1 MTMNKLLNTS
11 VCAAL
16 ALGLGLAATG
26 AGAVDVRYS
35 LWAKPGE
42 AQHTAALKFGEVLEK
57 ESGGKFKTTV
67 FGGNQLGTPKEM
79 LEQLAMNTTQIE
91 ASGDPGLQEIE
102 NLALPFLMQDMA
114 NYIAILESD
123 VGKVWN
129 QRLID
134 EARVRLLGIL
144 PRSPRQ
150 ISANKIINSMA
161 DMKNLKIRVPER
173 DYYVKSFVAFGA
185 KPTPMAFSE
194 VYTSLQTGV
203 VDGQENPIETIWAMK
218 FHEVQKCV
226 AIVDYINKPSW
237 VKISEKF
244 WQRLSDEERGWILT
258 AQRASE
264 QVVEELLGEQQRE
277 LISKMKEAGLTIT
290 YPDKDEWREATQWVR
305 DELGTKTWGEDLYK
319 TIAEIGRKDMK

>member
-1 MTMNKLLNTS
+1 MTKKRLFITS
-11 VCAAL
+11 ICAASML
-16 ALGLGLAATG
+16 AVGLGATQ
-26 AGAVDVRYS
+26 ADATKVRYS

-42 AQHTAALKFGEVLEK
+42 AQHTAALKFAEVLEK
-57 ESGGKFKTTV
+57 ESAGKFKTTV

-102 NLALPFLMQDMA
+102 NLALPFLMKDMA
-114 NYIAILESD
+114 NYVAVLESD
-123 VGKVWN
+123 VGKEWN

-150 ISANKIINSMA
+150 ISANRVINSLA
-161 DMKNLKIRVPER
+161 DMKDLKIRVPER

-218 FHEVQKCV
+218 FYEVQKSV

-237 VKISEKF
+237 VKISERF
-244 WQRLSDEERGWILT
+244 WSGLSDTERGWFLN
-258 AQRASE
+258 AQRESE
-264 QVVEELLGEQQRE
+264 KVVAELLEAQQKE
-277 LISKMKEAGLTIT
+277 LIEKMKAAGLTIT
-290 YPDKDEWREATQWVR
+290 YPDKAEWQTATQGVR
-305 DELGTKTWGEDLYK
+305 DELGKKTWGEELYK
-319 TIAEIGRKDMK
+319 KIVEIGKKDVM